1 MILFFLLLVITFI
14 LSYHLAKW
22 HVRMFDETNLLNL

>member
-1 MILFFLLLVITFI
+1 MIILLILVTTFI

-22 HVRMFDETNLLNL
+22 HVKLFDETNLTNL

>member
-1 MILFFLLLVITFI
+1 MIISLLLVTTFI

-22 HVRMFDETNLLNL
+22 HVKILDDIDNLIK

>member
-1 MILFFLLLVITFI
+1 MIVLLILVITFI

-22 HVRMFDETNLLNL
+22 HVRLFDETDLKNL